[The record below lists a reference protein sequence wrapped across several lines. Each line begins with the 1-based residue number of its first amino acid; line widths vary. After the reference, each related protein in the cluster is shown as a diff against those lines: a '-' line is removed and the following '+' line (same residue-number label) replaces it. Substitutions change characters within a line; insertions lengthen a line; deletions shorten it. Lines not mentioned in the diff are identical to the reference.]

1 MKTQETTL
9 STRTPN
15 GPVACATAPDQTTA
29 LQTRPETY
37 YQPRADIWETP
48 EEYLIELDVPGVR
61 ADQVELNYNQGV
73 LTLDA
78 HVPARQPE
86 KVEWLRCEYGI
97 GSFRRNFRVGEEIDS
112 NAIYAEMANGVL
124 TVHLPRTQQAR
135 ARRIPLK

>member
-1 MKTQETTL
+1 MKTQETNLT
-9 STRTPN
+9 TRTPN
-15 GPVACATAPDQTTA
+15 GATACAATPAQGTA

-48 EEYLIELDVPGVR
+48 DEYLIELDVPGVR
-61 ADQVELNYNQGV
+61 SDQVELNFNQGV

-86 KVEWLRCEYGI
+86 NVEWLRCEYGI
-97 GSFRRNFRVGEEIDS
+97 GSFRRNFRVGDEIDA
-112 NAIYAEMANGVL
+112 NAIHAEMANGVL
-124 TVHLPRTQQAR
+124 TVHLPRAQQAR

>member
-1 MKTQETTL
+1 MKTRETTL

-15 GPVACATAPDQTTA
+15 EMTTCAAAPASGAA

-48 EEYLIELDVPGVR
+48 DEYLIELDIPGAR
-61 ADQVELNYNQGV
+61 SDQVELNYNQGV

-86 KVEWLRCEYGI
+86 NVDWLRCEYGI
-97 GSFRRNFRVGEEIDS
+97 GSFRRNFRVGEEID
-112 NAIYAEMANGVL
+112 AIAIHADVANGVL
-124 TVHLPRTQQAR
+124 TVHLPRTPQAK